1 MEDYSN
7 IIKRIKKMPSV
18 APPSWLVEQV
28 MNKVESIEIPSRASI
43 INFHAMRENIQNKR
57 EGFLGKVI
65 TYRQCAFLLSLIGL
79 FYLIT
84 GSVVMWGL
92 HNTIEWKH
100 LDFWLNMQPY
110 LTILSAMI
118 ILASAFGVTWQP
130 RLIKLTQFILILHTL
145 LIVINAV
152 VLKSMLSFPPAIMYL
167 AILTMVAL
175 IFSILMIAVTHSVM
189 KYNQIDKEA
198 AYVES
203 I

>member
-1 MEDYSN
+1 
-7 IIKRIKKMPSV
+7 
-18 APPSWLVEQV
+18 
-28 MNKVESIEIPSRASI
+28 
-43 INFHAMRENIQNKR
+43 
-57 EGFLGKVI
+57 
-65 TYRQCAFLLSLIGL
+65 
-79 FYLIT
+79 
-84 GSVVMWGL
+84 MWGL